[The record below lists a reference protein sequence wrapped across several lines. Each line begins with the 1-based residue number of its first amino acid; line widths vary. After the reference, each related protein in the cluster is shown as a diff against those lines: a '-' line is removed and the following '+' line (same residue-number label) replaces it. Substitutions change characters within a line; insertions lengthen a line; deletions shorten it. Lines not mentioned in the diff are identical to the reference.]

1 MKRLA
6 VSFLGA
12 FLALMM
18 VLPLVYSLEEA
29 NLGGGLRIEFQST
42 KFLSSLLTG
51 RLGVVARGEDPVMRL
66 GEAGGEPGEKR
77 VEAGGEGAG
86 LRLFSLQAPGAA
98 GILVPFRSPAPAFSR
113 NIIITRDFSR
123 APIQTEPHIAVNPKN
138 PNHLLVGV
146 IDYNFAGVSAY
157 VSLDGGETWSGP
169 RQVRYLKD
177 DAGSGGDPVVAFD
190 REGNAY
196 FASISIGIEEYR
208 IGSAVS
214 EEIVSSIVVSKS
226 PDGGFSWSE
235 PVSVARSGITF
246 RDIGVDEKGRLRGS
260 IAFSFLD
267 KPWMTVGPDKNDPSR
282 DAIYV
287 TYTEFSV
294 VWDIFYVEE
303 LVFLGNPRIESVI
316 KFVKSSTDFAVMT
329 PPIKVSPVVIR
340 GYGEESRQ
348 KRVVQGS
355 QPAVAPDGTLYVAWL
370 DTQDDDSAKGLG
382 EIHVAVSTDGGRS
395 WRGPIRAAIFNEVS
409 FTPRNA
415 AFRNWGSSFPQLAVG
430 PGGEVYIV
438 FAGRPADK
446 PLDDGDIY
454 FVRSFDGGVTW
465 SQPKRLNDDETGR
478 LQFFPSI
485 TVDPN
490 GVIHV
495 MWGDMRDDPVETK
508 YHIYYTR
515 SSDKGD
521 TWGFE
526 MTELGQRVGS
536 TRVTDSYSNPNFGF
550 PGGRFIGDYF
560 SIKATADDVYLVWA
574 DCRLGEFTGVNQKIA
589 FVRRRAMTAPS
600 IFVSPPSGVA
610 GRDITIVG
618 TNFQP
623 DSNIYIEISGSVVAY
638 TKTNEEGSFTAR
650 IFTPLTSEGTQTV
663 VAYDQTG
670 NFAVASLYIEFG
682 FNNLAERINV
692 LESDRQILQ
701 SLLTEVR
708 GIGES
713 LKSGSGPPQVGQPA
727 TGPDAVWL
735 MVAGLAG
742 VAIGLW
748 VGVILA
754 RRLQGARR
762 NGQMTR
768 QA

>member
-246 RDIGVDEKGRLRGS
+246 RDIGVDEKG
-260 IAFSFLD
+260 
-267 KPWMTVGPDKNDPSR
+267 
-282 DAIYV
+282 
-287 TYTEFSV
+287 
-294 VWDIFYVEE
+294 
-303 LVFLGNPRIESVI
+303 
-316 KFVKSSTDFAVMT
+316 
-329 PPIKVSPVVIR
+329 
-340 GYGEESRQ
+340 
-348 KRVVQGS
+348 
-355 QPAVAPDGTLYVAWL
+355 
-370 DTQDDDSAKGLG
+370 
-382 EIHVAVSTDGGRS
+382 
-395 WRGPIRAAIFNEVS
+395 
-409 FTPRNA
+409 
-415 AFRNWGSSFPQLAVG
+415 
-430 PGGEVYIV
+430 
-438 FAGRPADK
+438 
-446 PLDDGDIY
+446 
-454 FVRSFDGGVTW
+454 
-465 SQPKRLNDDETGR
+465 
-478 LQFFPSI
+478 
-485 TVDPN
+485 
-490 GVIHV
+490 
-495 MWGDMRDDPVETK
+495 
-508 YHIYYTR
+508 
-515 SSDKGD
+515 
-521 TWGFE
+521 
-526 MTELGQRVGS
+526 
-536 TRVTDSYSNPNFGF
+536 
-550 PGGRFIGDYF
+550 
-560 SIKATADDVYLVWA
+560 
-574 DCRLGEFTGVNQKIA
+574 
-589 FVRRRAMTAPS
+589 
-600 IFVSPPSGVA
+600 
-610 GRDITIVG
+610 
-618 TNFQP
+618 
-623 DSNIYIEISGSVVAY
+623 
-638 TKTNEEGSFTAR
+638 
-650 IFTPLTSEGTQTV
+650 
-663 VAYDQTG
+663 
-670 NFAVASLYIEFG
+670 
-682 FNNLAERINV
+682 
-692 LESDRQILQ
+692 
-701 SLLTEVR
+701 
-708 GIGES
+708 
-713 LKSGSGPPQVGQPA
+713 
-727 TGPDAVWL
+727 
-735 MVAGLAG
+735 
-742 VAIGLW
+742 
-748 VGVILA
+748 
-754 RRLQGARR
+754 
-762 NGQMTR
+762 
-768 QA
+768 